1 MKAQKYFIPLESNP
15 ELFSELIHRLGV
27 SPSLAFHDVLSLEEA
42 DLLALV
48 PRPTL
53 ALILAIPAPNDYV
66 IRQAEEEKDVVPHAK
81 SGDEEDVMWYKQ
93 TIGNAC
99 GLYAILHA
107 MSNGDARNYIT
118 AESHLSRL
126 VEKCKPLDPQDRSQA
141 LEDDEELAAAHKAVG
156 ERGDSAPPENIEI
169 EADYAYMCFVKS
181 HKNGHLYQLE
191 GCRKGPIDLGPL
203 EPEEDVLSEKA
214 LSAVQRFIKQ
224 AASDIGFSMLALAA
238 TQ

>member
-1 MKAQKYFIPLESNP
+1 MMTRKHFIPLESNP

-27 SPSLAFHDVLSLEEA
+27 STSLAFHDVLSLEEA

-48 PRPTL
+48 PRPAL
-53 ALILAIPAPNDYV
+53 ALILVIPARGNYTE
-66 IRQAEEEKDVVPHAK
+66 RLAEEEKDVVPHTK
-81 SGDEEDVMWYKQ
+81 HGDGEDVMWYKQ

-107 MSNGDARNYIT
+107 VSNGDARNFIE

-126 VEKCKPLDPQDRSQA
+126 TEKCKPLGPQDRITV
-141 LEDDEELAAAHKAVG
+141 LEDDEELAAAHKAVAV
-156 ERGDSAPPENIEI
+156 RGDSAAPENPEI
-169 EADYAYMCFVKS
+169 EVEYAYMCFVKS

-191 GCRKGPIDLGPL
+191 GCRKGPIDLGQL
-203 EPEEDVLSEKA
+203 EPGEDILSEKA
-214 LSAVQRFIKQ
+214 LAAVRGFMKQ

-238 TQ
+238 TG